1 MLGGLASLGVGL
13 AIQGALS
20 PIVASFS
27 DEWKQYPKFIDKV
40 RMAIP
45 VVNRAF
51 DVEKTKELSN
61 EQKKAL
67 LENY

>member
-1 MLGGLASLGVGL
+1 
-13 AIQGALS
+13 
-20 PIVASFS
+20 
-27 DEWKQYPKFIDKV
+27 
-40 RMAIP
+40 MAIP

>member
-27 DEWKQYPKFIDKV
+27 DEWKQYPKFINKV
-40 RMAIP
+40 QMEIP
-45 VVNRAF
+45 VVNCAF
-51 DVEKTKELSN
+51 DVKKTKELSN
-61 EQKKAL
+61 EEKKVL
-67 LENY
+67 LQIF

>member
-1 MLGGLASLGVGL
+1 MASLGAGL

-20 PIVASFS
+20 PIVASYS

-40 RMAIP
+40 RMEIP
-45 VVNRAF
+45 VVNGAS

-61 EQKKAL
+61 EEKKVL